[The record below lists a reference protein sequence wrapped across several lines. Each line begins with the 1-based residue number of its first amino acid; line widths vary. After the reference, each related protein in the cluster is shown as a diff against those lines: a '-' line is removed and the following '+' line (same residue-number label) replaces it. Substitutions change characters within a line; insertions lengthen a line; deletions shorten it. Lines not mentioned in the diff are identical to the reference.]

1 MLKSTIVPVVSAG
14 IWISVYEFFRN
25 EVLIKGLWVEHY
37 ASLGLVFPGEPINGL
52 VWGLWSM
59 VFAACIH
66 VMLKRFSFWEMLAL
80 AWTVGFLMMWLVTGN
95 MAVLPFVILPIAVP
109 LSLLE
114 VAIAIGILRR
124 FAPKESYK

>member
-1 MLKSTIVPVVSAG
+1 
-14 IWISVYEFFRN
+14 
-25 EVLIKGLWVEHY
+25 
-37 ASLGLVFPGEPINGL
+37 
-52 VWGLWSM
+52 M

-66 VMLKRFSFWEMLAL
+66 VMLKRFSFWETLAL

-95 MAVLPFVILPIAVP
+95 MAVLPFGILPIAVP